1 VFCDASIDATVDDDL
16 DAVVDLT
23 PRIGAVMADREL
35 DESMREHATALA
47 IKEDRVILRLRP
59 YATFMTPSRRAYN
72 ESEFA
77 KLTHS
82 TGSAISWDAE

>member
-47 IKEDRVILRLRP
+47 IKEDRVIC
-59 YATFMTPSRRAYN
+59 
-72 ESEFA
+72 
-77 KLTHS
+77 
-82 TGSAISWDAE
+82 G